1 MSAAPPVVQLWRYPV
16 KSMGGERADRLFLG
30 PSGVVGDRE
39 FAVVV
44 AATGRV
50 LTAKREPRLLD
61 ATARRHEAGAE
72 LTLPDGRRFTTAD
85 PDADAILGDWLGQ
98 AVQLRR
104 QTGRVHTVEEYRSD
118 PAEPSSL
125 STFDLPAGKF
135 VDEAPVHL
143 LSEGALRA
151 AGARHPDGTWDV
163 RRFRPNVLLGTP
175 GHGPAEDAFL
185 GTRAAIG
192 NVVLD
197 VTQATQRCVMVTQPQ
212 RNLPKDREILRSL
225 VQASAGTF
233 GVYATVARPGTVL
246 LGDTL
251 AVQDVMAREL
261 VR

>member
-1 MSAAPPVVQLWRYPV
+1 MSAALPVVQLWRYPV

-98 AVQLRR
+98 AVELRR
-104 QTGRVHTVEEYRSD
+104 QTGRVHTVEEYRAD

-143 LSEGALRA
+143 LSQGALRA
-151 AGARHPDGTWDV
+151 AGARHPDGSWDV
-163 RRFRPNVLLGTP
+163 RRFRPNVLLS
-175 GHGPAEDAFL
+175 GPEEDVFL
-185 GTRAAIG
+185 GTRAQIG
-192 NVVLD
+192 NVLLD
-197 VTQATQRCVMVTQPQ
+197 ITEATKRCVMVTQPQ

-225 VQASAGTF
+225 VRASAGTF

-251 AVQDVMAREL
+251 AAENIGAREL
-261 VR
+261 VP

>member
-1 MSAAPPVVQLWRYPV
+1 MSAALPVVQLWRYPV

-72 LTLPDGRRFTTAD
+72 LTLADGRRFTTAD
-85 PDADAILGDWLGQ
+85 PDADAILSDWLGQ
-98 AVQLRR
+98 AVELRR
-104 QTGRVHTVEEYRSD
+104 QTGRVHTVEEYRAD

-151 AGARHPDGTWDV
+151 AGARHPDGSWDV
-163 RRFRPNVLLGTP
+163 RRFRPNVLLGGP
-175 GHGPAEDAFL
+175 GEDVVL
-185 GTRAAIG
+185 GTRARIG

-197 VTQATQRCVMVTQPQ
+197 ITEATKRCVMVTQPQ

-251 AVQDVMAREL
+251 AAENIGAREL
-261 VR
+261 VP

>member
-1 MSAAPPVVQLWRYPV
+1 MSGAPKAVQLWRYPV
-16 KSMGGERADRLFLG
+16 KSMGGERTDRLFLA

-85 PDADAILGDWLGQ
+85 PDADAILSDWLGQ
-98 AVQLRR
+98 AVGLRR
-104 QTGRVHTVEEYRSD
+104 QTGRVHTVEEYRED

-143 LSEGALRA
+143 LTEGALRT

-163 RRFRPNVLLGTP
+163 RRFRPNVLLS
-175 GHGPAEDAFL
+175 GPEEDVAL
-185 GTRAAIG
+185 GTRAQIG
-192 NVVLD
+192 NVLLD
-197 VTQATQRCVMVTQPQ
+197 LTKATQRCVMVTQPQ
-212 RNLPKDREILRSL
+212 HDLPKDREILRSL
-225 VQASAGTF
+225 VRACAGTF

-251 AVQDVMAREL
+251 VAEDVVAREL

>member
-1 MSAAPPVVQLWRYPV
+1 MSPAPKAVQLWRYPV
-16 KSMGGERADRLFLG
+16 KSMGGERTDRLFLG

-72 LTLPDGRRFTTAD
+72 VTLPDGRRFTTAD
-85 PDADAILGDWLGQ
+85 PDADTLLSEWLGQ
-98 AVQLRR
+98 AVGLRR
-104 QTGRVHTVEEYRSD
+104 QTGRVHTVEEYRKD
-118 PAEPSSL
+118 PAEPTSL

-143 LSEGALRA
+143 LSEGALRT
-151 AGARHPDGTWDV
+151 AGVRHPDGTWDV
-163 RRFRPNVLLGTP
+163 RRFRPNVLLS
-175 GHGPAEDAFL
+175 GPEEDAL
-185 GTRAAIG
+185 VGTRAQIG
-192 NVVLD
+192 NVLLD
-197 VTQATQRCVMVTQPQ
+197 VTGPTQRCVMVTQPQ
-212 RNLPKDREILRSL
+212 RDLPKDREILRSL
-225 VQASAGTF
+225 VRARAGAF

-251 AVQDVMAREL
+251 AAEGVAAREL

>member
-1 MSAAPPVVQLWRYPV
+1 MSAALPVVQLWRYPV

-85 PDADAILGDWLGQ
+85 PDADAILGDWLGRP
-98 AVQLRR
+98 VQLRR
-104 QTGRVHTVEEYRSD
+104 QTGRVHTVEEYRAD

-125 STFDLPAGKF
+125 STFDLPVGKF

-143 LSEGALRA
+143 LSQGALRA
-151 AGARHPDGTWDV
+151 AGARHPDGSWDV
-163 RRFRPNVLLGTP
+163 RRFRPNVLLS
-175 GHGPAEDAFL
+175 GPEEDVFL
-185 GTRAAIG
+185 GTRAQIG
-192 NVVLD
+192 NVLLD
-197 VTQATQRCVMVTQPQ
+197 ITEATKRCVMVTQPQ

-225 VQASAGTF
+225 VRASAGTF

-251 AVQDVMAREL
+251 AAENIGAREL
-261 VR
+261 VP

>member
-1 MSAAPPVVQLWRYPV
+1 MSPAPKAVQLWRYPV
-16 KSMGGERADRLFLG
+16 KSMGGERTDRLFLG

-85 PDADAILGDWLGQ
+85 PDADAILSDWLGQ
-98 AVQLRR
+98 AVELRR
-104 QTGRVHTVEEYRSD
+104 QTGRVHTVEEYRKD

-163 RRFRPNVLLGTP
+163 RRFRPNVLLS
-175 GHGPAEDAFL
+175 GPEADHFP
-185 GTRAAIG
+185 GTRARIG
-192 NVVLD
+192 NVLLD
-197 VTQATQRCVMVTQPQ
+197 ITEATKRCVMVTQPQ
-212 RNLPKDREILRSL
+212 RDLPKDREILRSL

-233 GVYATVARPGTVL
+233 GVYATVTRPGTVL

-251 AVQDVMAREL
+251 AAEDVAAREL

>member
-1 MSAAPPVVQLWRYPV
+1 MSAALSVVQLWRYPV

-98 AVQLRR
+98 AVELRR
-104 QTGRVHTVEEYRSD
+104 QTGRVHTVEEYRAD

-143 LSEGALRA
+143 LSQGALRA
-151 AGARHPDGTWDV
+151 AGARHPDGSWDV
-163 RRFRPNVLLGTP
+163 RRFRPNVLLS
-175 GHGPAEDAFL
+175 GPEEDVFL
-185 GTRAAIG
+185 GTRAQIG
-192 NVVLD
+192 NVLLD
-197 VTQATQRCVMVTQPQ
+197 ITEATKRCVMVTQPQ

-225 VQASAGTF
+225 VRASAGTF

-251 AVQDVMAREL
+251 AAENIGAREL
-261 VR
+261 VP